1 MGSQPIIAGAFGKAL
16 PITGK
21 AEVSP
26 LSQWPDINQT
36 GVAGSCLNGSQIYTG
51 IGGEI
56 DVILADTVGAQD
68 TVTGLSLDPTT
79 SGKNYF
85 SNFGVATTVTSLV
98 HKSPANQPSG
108 LTVDITASLVDS
120 ITTPGVNYTTG
131 NYIDFGGTSLVADII
146 VVGATGAIAS
156 VTITDF
162 GSAQIGDTFDP
173 ASLGGT
179 GGLFTILSFGGVT
192 KAVVADAGTNYS
204 VGDIITIVQA
214 GTTSDATYTI
224 TSTAS
229 LLPTAAD
236 KVSFTNLTPGTI
248 LPVVVDYVLDT
259 PVGAATGLI
268 ALR

>member
-16 PITGK
+16 PVTGK
-21 AEVSP
+21 AEISP

-51 IGGEI
+51 VGGAI
-56 DVILADTVGAQD
+56 DVILSDTVGAQD
-68 TVTGLSLDPTT
+68 TATGLSIDPITA
-79 SGKNYF
+79 GKNYF
-85 SNFGVATTVTSLV
+85 TNLGVPTTATSLV

-131 NYIDFGGTSLVADII
+131 AFTEANGLTGTLI

-156 VTITDF
+156 VTITAF
-162 GSAQIGDTFDP
+162 GTAEVGYSFDP
-173 ASLGGT
+173 VARGGT
-179 GGLFTILSFGGVT
+179 GGLITILSFGEVT
-192 KAVVADAGTNYS
+192 KAVVSDAGTNYS

>member
-16 PITGK
+16 PVTGK
-21 AEVSP
+21 AEISP

-51 IGGEI
+51 GGGAI
-56 DVILADTVGAQD
+56 DVILSDTVGAQD
-68 TVTGLSLDPTT
+68 TATGLSIDPITA
-79 SGKNYF
+79 GKNYF
-85 SNFGVATTVTSLV
+85 TNFGVATTATSLV

-108 LTVDITASLVDS
+108 LTVDITASLVDT
-120 ITTPGVNYTTG
+120 IDNPGVNYTTG
-131 NYIDFGGTSLVADII
+131 AFTEANGLTGTLI

-156 VTITDF
+156 VTITAF
-162 GSAQIGDTFDP
+162 GTAEVGYSFDP
-173 ASLGGT
+173 VARGGT
-179 GGLFTILSFGGVT
+179 GGLITILSFGEVT

-236 KVSFTNLTPGTI
+236 KVSFVGLAPGII

>member
-16 PITGK
+16 PVTGK

-56 DVILADTVGAQD
+56 DVILSDTVGAQD

-85 SNFGVATTVTSLV
+85 SNFGVATTATSLV

-108 LTVDITASLVDS
+108 LTVDITASLVDT
-120 ITTPGVNYTTG
+120 IDNPGVNYTTG
-131 NYIDFGGTSLVADII
+131 AFTEANGLTGTLI

-156 VTITDF
+156 VTITAF
-162 GSAQIGDTFDP
+162 GTAEVGYSFDP
-173 ASLGGT
+173 VARGGT
-179 GGLFTILSFGGVT
+179 GGLITILSFGEVT

-236 KVSFTNLTPGTI
+236 KVSFVGLAPGII

>member
-21 AEVSP
+21 AEISP

-51 IGGEI
+51 GGGAI
-56 DVILADTVGAQD
+56 DVILSDTVGAQD
-68 TVTGLSLDPTT
+68 TATGLSFDPITA
-79 SGKNYF
+79 GKNYF

-108 LTVDITASLVDS
+108 LTVDITASIVDS
-120 ITTPGVNYTTG
+120 ITTAGVNYTTG
-131 NYIDFGGTSLVADII
+131 AFTEANGLTGTLI

-156 VTITDF
+156 VTITAF
-162 GSAQIGDTFDP
+162 GTAEVGYSFDP
-173 ASLGGT
+173 VARGGT
-179 GGLFTILSFGGVT
+179 GGLITILSFGEVT

-236 KVSFTNLTPGTI
+236 KVSFVGLAPGII

>member
-21 AEVSP
+21 AEISP

-51 IGGEI
+51 SGGAI

-68 TVTGLSLDPTT
+68 TVTALSLDPVT

-85 SNFGVATTVTSLV
+85 SNFGVATTATSLV

-108 LTVDITASLVDS
+108 LTVDITAPLVDAIDS
-120 ITTPGVNYTTG
+120 AGTGYTTG
-131 NYIDFGGTSLVADII
+131 SFVQPDGLAGDII
-146 VVGATGAIAS
+146 VFAGTGAIAS
-156 VTITDF
+156 VGITAF
-162 GSAQIGDTFDP
+162 GTAQIGDTFDP
-173 ASLGGT
+173 TSLGGT
-179 GGLFTILSFGGVT
+179 GASIRILSFGEVT
-192 KAVVADAGTNYS
+192 KAVVADGGTNYS
-204 VGDIITIVQA
+204 VGDIITIAQG
-214 GTTSDATYTI
+214 GTTSDATYTVA
-224 TSTAS
+224 STAS

-236 KVSFTNLTPGTI
+236 KVSFTDLTPGTI